1 MTGSL
6 ELRGKFNNKSKFD
19 FIGLIIDTMPE
30 LLNKSSLIKVLIDVQ
45 V

>member
-6 ELRGKFNNKSKFD
+6 ELRGKLNNKSKFD

-30 LLNKSSLIKVLIDVQ
+30 LLNKSSLIKALIDVQ